1 MGLTNED
8 HQARLSHR
16 ISIRIKLETCLS
28 SSARVSDR
36 GDTMPAGGDW
46 ITGELLSSHGR
57 VQADKPGRIGEASN
71 GQRSKTKGALL

>member
-1 MGLTNED
+1 
-8 HQARLSHR
+8 
-16 ISIRIKLETCLS
+16 
-28 SSARVSDR
+28 
-36 GDTMPAGGDW
+36 MPAGGDW